1 MVTGLSGTG
10 LVLQDNGGANLP
22 VSADGPFTFT
32 TDVTSGGAY
41 KVTVLTQPSS
51 PAQTCAVTGG
61 SGTASAN
68 VTSVQV
74 ACTAS
79 NEFGVSSLKG
89 TYVFSLTGID
99 QAASNVPTMLGS
111 LTANGAGG
119 VTGGTVDLITGVNG
133 VASPA
138 VEPITGG
145 SYSVGTDG
153 RGQIKFDTTTSAGA
167 VTFTLDFVL
176 TSSSHG
182 LVMEDDSYETGSGT
196 IDLQSAI
203 TQSQLAGSYTFAF
216 SGTTAIGASP
226 IATVGAFTLDSTG
239 AVSTGQEDVNNAGAY
254 SGAPSQILTS
264 SAVTLGTTP
273 AKATISSSA
282 GTTYT
287 FDVYPIDSSHLK
299 FFENDSQLFVSG
311 DAYTQGSSIPPGQLV
326 FTLTGEDTIKVTGLM
341 PITLPIDSGGW
352 LTYDPPI
359 IDAGL
364 EDFNNPAGSV
374 DQADAVSGSFSAVSG
389 GRSVLS
395 LGNFLNSLANTLGN
409 YSFAAYPFTFSGGGG
424 TGIQLLEIDGLGITS
439 GVAYAQTSTTL
450 AASQGY
456 GLNVSALTLN
466 ELNKTIGTIEED
478 AIAEFTTTTSGLSGF
493 VDFNSPGMLAFDQTL
508 TGSFPATVDNK
519 GRGTATTKYFGFNY
533 YVVNGSTFLLL
544 VNDLNLFGTEIFE
557 LQNAAGSPGAE
568 SGVAPLHPAFHAH
581 AARQQK
587 K

>member
-341 PITLPIDSGGW
+341 PIT
-352 LTYDPPI
+352 
-359 IDAGL
+359 
-364 EDFNNPAGSV
+364 
-374 DQADAVSGSFSAVSG
+374 
-389 GRSVLS
+389 
-395 LGNFLNSLANTLGN
+395 
-409 YSFAAYPFTFSGGGG
+409 
-424 TGIQLLEIDGLGITS
+424 S